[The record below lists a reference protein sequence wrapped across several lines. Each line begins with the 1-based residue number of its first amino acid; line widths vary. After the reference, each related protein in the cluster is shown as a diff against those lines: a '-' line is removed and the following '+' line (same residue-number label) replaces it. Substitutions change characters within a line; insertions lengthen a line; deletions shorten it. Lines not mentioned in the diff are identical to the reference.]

1 LLTNRYV
8 TAAGTEPGAEWV
20 LVRYKGH
27 TLQGS
32 YDGGFV
38 YARGASL
45 PATAEPAVHAAARA
59 QGIAPE
65 SLLKIDNSCPSEGE
79 LPTAGGADKMNI
91 VERAKYEAG
100 FLYDLLEWVKP
111 GTINKYD

>member
-1 LLTNRYV
+1 
-8 TAAGTEPGAEWV
+8 V

-32 YDGGFV
+32 YEGGFV
-38 YARGASL
+38 YSRYAQL
-45 PATAEPAVHAAARA
+45 PQSAEPAVFAAARA
-59 QGIAPE
+59 QGIAPD
-65 SLLKIDNSCPSEGE
+65 SLLKIDNACPSEGE

-91 VERAKYEAG
+91 VDRVKYEAG